1 MDGDQAKI
9 NGLERLFEGGYIH
22 LTTNFSSVSI
32 REFLE

>member
-9 NGLERLFEGGYIH
+9 NGLERLFEGGPHH
-22 LTTNFSSVSI
+22 LTTDFSVSI